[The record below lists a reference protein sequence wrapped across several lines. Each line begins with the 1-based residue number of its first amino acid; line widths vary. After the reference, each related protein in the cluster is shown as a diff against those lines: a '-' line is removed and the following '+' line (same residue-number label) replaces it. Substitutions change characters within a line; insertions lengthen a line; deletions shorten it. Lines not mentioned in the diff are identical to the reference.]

1 VANEEPVYLRHFG
14 LKDKPFKLSYD
25 SNYYYGGR
33 SHQIPLNELAYSLEE
48 RQGLATLVGQP
59 GTGKTTVLRRLL
71 SSLGPQ
77 LVPVFLFDTSW
88 TSQPLLRQI
97 AAELGV
103 QASHSTAGILRPLI
117 DCFKENAAKGKTVA
131 VMVDEAQALS
141 PSQFEEVRL
150 LTNLEVSGR
159 KLVEVILAGQPA
171 LEAKLAT
178 PEFSALRQRIA
189 VKSRVEPLDLQQV
202 DAYIQHR
209 VSVAAAREVDL
220 FSLEAVPL
228 VYQQSRGIPR
238 LINIICER
246 ALLVA
251 YADESPFVDLQVT
264 REALADLKFEPEAAA
279 DGDGE
284 AAEGESPWAGMHE
297 NLLLRV
303 ASRTEII
310 EEKLD
315 MLLDMSRRVVPTPT
329 ETAFRRWLDGLSGGR
344 VQRDQ

>member
-1 VANEEPVYLRHFG
+1 VYLRHFG

-25 SNYYYGGR
+25 ANYYYGGR
-33 SHQIPLNELAYSLEE
+33 SHQIPLNELSYALEE
-48 RQGLATLVGQP
+48 RQGLATLVGEP

-71 SSLGPQ
+71 FSLGKQ
-77 LVPVFLFDTSW
+77 FTPVFLFDTSW

-97 AAELGV
+97 AAELGI
-103 QASHSTAGILRPLI
+103 QASHSSAGILRPLI
-117 DCFKENAAKGKTVA
+117 ASFKEKAAKGQTVA
-131 VMVDEAQALS
+131 IMVDEAQALS

-150 LTNLEVSGR
+150 LTNLEVGGR

-178 PEFSALRQRIA
+178 PEFSALRQRVA

-209 VSVAAAREVDL
+209 VAVAAAREVDL

-228 VYQQSRGIPR
+228 VLQQSRGIPR

-264 REALADLKFEPEAAA
+264 RDALADLKFEPEPEKT
-279 DGDGE
+279 DGDGKGTG
-284 AAEGESPWAGMHE
+284 AESPWEGLQD

-315 MLLDMSRRVVPTPT
+315 MLLDMSRRVIPTPT
-329 ETAFRRWLDGLSGGR
+329 EVAFRRWLDGLSSGATR
-344 VQRDQ
+344 RDQ